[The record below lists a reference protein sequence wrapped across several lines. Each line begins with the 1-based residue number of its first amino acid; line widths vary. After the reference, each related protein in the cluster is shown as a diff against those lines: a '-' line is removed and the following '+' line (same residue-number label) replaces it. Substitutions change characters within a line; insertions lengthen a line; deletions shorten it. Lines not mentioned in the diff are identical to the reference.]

1 VFALRNRPRARR
13 SRWHRARAARPA
25 AGVAVKKKPCA
36 ESTIEPRPNRSE
48 DDLTHAS
55 APPSLKHRQAVSL
68 AVAGVVAFSAM
79 PALALNQIE
88 LQDKRV
94 TNKEGLQLIYEA
106 RDLNIAESTR
116 QDGPSRFAFQ
126 KLNSNQTKA
135 RATESLNRINKDVPE
150 YVEKAYWSQAGMEL
164 RRQLN
169 TMRFDINN
177 LVDEKGGDR
186 TQAKKFYQAVEALD
200 FQIRSKDKDGA
211 TAAVA
216 TVQDLG
222 NALLASLV

>member
-1 VFALRNRPRARR
+1 MGGVRNSCVRLDADVLGDVDERKEGDP
-13 SRWHRARAARPA
+13 PA
-25 AGVAVKKKPCA
+25 KPGAEPTVAY
-36 ESTIEPRPNRSE
+36 
-48 DDLTHAS
+48 
-55 APPSLKHRQAVSL
+55 
-68 AVAGVVAFSAM
+68 
-79 PALALNQIE
+79 ALNSNDA
-88 LQDKRV
+88 L
-94 TNKEGLQLIYEA
+94 YAEA

>member
-1 VFALRNRPRARR
+1 
-13 SRWHRARAARPA
+13 
-25 AGVAVKKKPCA
+25 
-36 ESTIEPRPNRSE
+36 
-48 DDLTHAS
+48 
-55 APPSLKHRQAVSL
+55 
-68 AVAGVVAFSAM
+68 M

-177 LVDEKGGDR
+177 LVDEKGATGR
-186 TQAKKFYQAVEALD
+186 KRRSSTRPSRRSTSRSAPR
-200 FQIRSKDKDGA
+200 IRMAPRLPLPPCRILA
-211 TAAVA
+211 TPSSRLSCKSPPWVI
-216 TVQDLG
+216 
-222 NALLASLV
+222 SI

>member
-1 VFALRNRPRARR
+1 
-13 SRWHRARAARPA
+13 
-25 AGVAVKKKPCA
+25 
-36 ESTIEPRPNRSE
+36 
-48 DDLTHAS
+48 
-55 APPSLKHRQAVSL
+55 
-68 AVAGVVAFSAM
+68 M

-222 NALLASLV
+222 NALIASLV